1 MRANTSTRQK
11 SAKPDTGARG
21 SRRDQHKTLS
31 RQLRRQLGARSRSPL
46 PFDKLARELSG
57 SISEKRHPAPI
68 PCCVSASLRGLS
80 ASCNRG
86 APALH
91 LALTLCLLALLS
103 YIAWSDLRAFR
114 IPDHATLPLALA
126 GALWIWLTRE
136 PLALHIGAAIV
147 VALVFLGLGLAY
159 RQFRKIEGLGLGD
172 VKLVAAGALWIG
184 AGIAQAVAIGA
195 GLALLVTVVKLR
207 TARHSAGDPIPFGL
221 YLAIGI
227 GAVFLIR

>member
-1 MRANTSTRQK
+1 MRANPSTRNQG
-11 SAKPDTGARG
+11 AKPGAG
-21 SRRDQHKTLS
+21 TRRACGDKNKAFT
-31 RQLRRQLGARSRSPL
+31 RQLRRKLGARPRSPL
-46 PFDKLARELSG
+46 PLDKLARELSG
-57 SISEKRHPAPI
+57 GISEKRHPAPF
-68 PCCVSASLRGLS
+68 PCCVSNSLRGLS

-86 APALH
+86 ALPLH
-91 LALTLCLLALLS
+91 LALTLCLLALLG

-126 GALWIWLTRE
+126 GVLWTWLNTE

-159 RQFRKIEGLGLGD
+159 RQIRQIEGLGLGD

-184 AGIAQAVAIGA
+184 TGIAHAVALGA
-195 GLALLVTVVKLR
+195 GLALLVTAVKLR
-207 TARHSAGDPIPFGL
+207 TARHGAGDPIPFGL

-227 GAVFLIR
+227 GAVFLLR